1 MLDCP
6 QLKEKTNA
14 VSAKES
20 CFMKNLKWIVIGCVV
35 GIVVIVGVVLLIV
48 NATSI
53 IPKSYKEC
61 WSNETVWND
70 IESLV
75 IPDRVCNEESVTALD
90 LSKYPKLKSVTIG
103 DESFMKVKKVKMVRL
118 NELQNVE
125 IGLNSFTNNT
135 DWGGNDP
142 NRHFYLKNCPKLES
156 LRIGSYS
163 FFDYSVIEI
172 ENVDALEVI
181 EMGDM
186 NEWSYSFHLASLEL
200 KSILIHK
207 A

>member
-1 MLDCP
+1 MYLPSAFEFTDDVTVRGSTHFGPPSRIGIGALIMTLPSPYEWDCR
-6 QLKEKTNA
+6 L
-14 VSAKES
+14 
-20 CFMKNLKWIVIGCVV
+20 FRMG
-35 GIVVIVGVVLLIV
+35 
-48 NATSI
+48 
-53 IPKSYKEC
+53 
-61 WSNETVWND
+61 SNELT
-70 IESLV
+70 SLE
-75 IPDRVCNEESVTALD
+75 IGKDACRFESVTEFD

-135 DWGGNDP
+135 DWYGNDP

>member
-135 DWGGNDP
+135 DWYGNDP

-181 EMGDM
+181 EMGDL
-186 NEWSYSFHLASLEL
+186 NETSNNFRSASLEL
-200 KSILIHK
+200 KSILIHRE
-207 A
+207 